1 MMLRE
6 TSPLNNLEDHQLLEK
21 ARRNDMQAIA
31 MIHDRYYPKI
41 WGYVCYRISN
51 KQICEDISAD
61 VFMRFLGQLKNT
73 KNDIN
78 HLGGWLLGTA
88 NHLVMD
94 YYRDAYKK
102 PLSDLENHT
111 EMKVKGS
118 TQEHVEHSIRVEE
131 LKSQLRNLTPEQ
143 QHVLSLRFSQEFSL
157 EETARVMQKSV
168 GSVKLLQHRA
178 VESLRKQ
185 FEKKGWV

>member
-1 MMLRE
+1 
-6 TSPLNNLEDHQLLEK
+6 
-21 ARRNDMQAIA
+21 
-31 MIHDRYYPKI
+31 
-41 WGYVCYRISN
+41 
-51 KQICEDISAD
+51 
-61 VFMRFLGQLKNT
+61 
-73 KNDIN
+73 
-78 HLGGWLLGTA
+78 
-88 NHLVMD
+88 MD

-111 EMKVKGS
+111 GMKEKGS
-118 TQEHVEHSIRVEE
+118 TQEHVEHSIRLEE

-168 GSVKLLQHRA
+168 GSIKLLQHRA